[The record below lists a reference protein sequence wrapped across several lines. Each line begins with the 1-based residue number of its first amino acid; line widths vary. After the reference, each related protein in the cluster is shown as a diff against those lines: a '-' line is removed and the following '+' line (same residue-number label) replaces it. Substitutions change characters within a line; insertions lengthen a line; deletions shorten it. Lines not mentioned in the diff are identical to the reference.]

1 MSWIHEVD
9 ALTIL
14 LGPQKMSTVN
24 ILFPCTLLE
33 VLCFWKEFGLN
44 ETWNNWWCYTKWCTF
59 LGPRQ
64 HPWVFKP
71 QKTSKLRWMDVVWN
85 SLHQKHPAG
94 TYYFGTT
101 DLDLGTLLVFQCL
114 YHFWR
119 VPFGR
124 EQSTVMI
131 EASTP
136 FQLQLIQLIWFVC
149 WVVSHFSWVVSGN
162 SHVLYHIPI
171 GKKTSQHH
179 DFSNLPARNYWVTT
193 PCYSPGCYP
202 STILS
207 LFTNGLFFYESLQE
221 VSGPVLWGT

>member
-94 TYYFGTT
+94 TYYFWHHRFRFGNPFSIPVSVSFLKGTFWKRAVNCHDRGFDSLPT
-101 DLDLGTLLVFQCL
+101 STYSTYLICLLGSFT
-114 YHFWR
+114 
-119 VPFGR
+119 
-124 EQSTVMI
+124 
-131 EASTP
+131 
-136 FQLQLIQLIWFVC
+136 LQLGSFWELTCIVSYTHRKKNIATSWFFKP
-149 WVVSHFSWVVSGN
+149 SRQE
-162 SHVLYHIPI
+162 LL
-171 GKKTSQHH
+171 
-179 DFSNLPARNYWVTT
+179 SNYSMLLPRMLPFNNFIIVY
-193 PCYSPGCYP
+193 
-202 STILS
+202 
-207 LFTNGLFFYESLQE
+207 
-221 VSGPVLWGT
+221 